1 VGFSHRIS
9 LISFL
14 VSAEDEGATAQIQS
28 HGSKKMQG
36 SSKSAKQQVNV
47 PSSIEEAGGD
57 AEADAVQDLVVIK
70 NNGADPAIASD
81 EHQQLQSELK
91 KQAQGHATAVIRA
104 LKEMTVQR
112 KIMEQTL
119 EKIAKYVTLAPHTLS
134 ISLFMSVKCKCLVSY
149 GAVYCFVQ

>member
-9 LISFL
+9 LISYL
-14 VSAEDEGATAQIQS
+14 VSAEDEGATAQTQS
-28 HGSKKMQG
+28 HGSKKMQQG
-36 SSKSAKQQVNV
+36 GSKSAKQQVNV
-47 PSSIEEAGGD
+47 PSSIDEAGGDAD

-119 EKIAKYVTLAPHTLS
+119 EKIAKYVTIAARTHTH
-134 ISLFMSVKCKCLVSY
+134 SLFFYVS
-149 GAVYCFVQ
+149 